1 MSGKDIFTYSTNT
14 LCNFHWRALKSIV
27 FCGLYIGF
35 PVGFFLGG
43 GLSLKMKIFYYNLW
57 LPTSL
62 TFSIISLVI
71 IEKKKGFRY
80 HFVQTNKNDLH
91 VRAVSRTIY
100 LYIEHVTHCWT
111 RHKQKWRL
119 IFWTTKEMF
128 VRRKFYKESLSSPT
142 R

>member
-1 MSGKDIFTYSTNT
+1 MSGKDIFTYSINI
-14 LCNFHWRALKSIV
+14 LCNFREHCVLWT
-27 FCGLYIGF
+27 IGF
-35 PVGFFLGG
+35 PVDFFFFFFFK
-43 GLSLKMKIFYYNLW
+43 LSLKMKIFYYNLW

-119 IFWTTKEMF
+119 IFWTTKGMF

>member
-1 MSGKDIFTYSTNT
+1 MSGKDIVTYSINI
-14 LCNFHWRALKSIV
+14 LCNFREHCVLWT
-27 FCGLYIGF
+27 IGF
-35 PVGFFLGG
+35 PVDFFFF
-43 GLSLKMKIFYYNLW
+43 LSLKMKIFYYNLW